1 MKRFLV
7 AALVAAAALGV
18 SGAAL
23 ATPPAPVT
31 IEVQSI
37 FANGFGTFT
46 TSGAGPCPSGTTT
59 DQVFVS
65 GFQSGNHILF
75 HDRKTFTCSDGSG
88 TFTANLQAFLPFDA
102 PANTFTWNILSGTG
116 AYASLHGRGTGSGEE
131 LPNGVDDHFAGSV
144 HFD

>member
-7 AALVAAAALGV
+7 AALVAPAALGV

-46 TSGAGPCPSGTTT
+46 TSGAGPCSEWNDDRPGVRLGLPERQSHSVPRSEDVHMQRRIGDVHGEPSG
-59 DQVFVS
+59 VS
-65 GFQSGNHILF
+65 AIRRTGQHVYLE
-75 HDRKTFTCSDGSG
+75 HPERHRR
-88 TFTANLQAFLPFDA
+88 LRE
-102 PANTFTWNILSGTG
+102 PARQRN
-116 AYASLHGRGTGSGEE
+116 
-131 LPNGVDDHFAGSV
+131 
-144 HFD
+144 